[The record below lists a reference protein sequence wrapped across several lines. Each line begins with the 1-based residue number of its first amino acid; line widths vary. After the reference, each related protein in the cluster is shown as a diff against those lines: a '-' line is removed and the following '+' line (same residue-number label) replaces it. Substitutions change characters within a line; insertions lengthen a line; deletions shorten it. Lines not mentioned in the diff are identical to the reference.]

1 MNESMPHQE
10 THTTATEQTEGE
22 EHQRDPKSDTN
33 VSVPSG
39 SDDEP
44 WFMEEEVRD
53 IVREEVSKLIE
64 VRGVEPEDATLDDVW
79 IAGQPLGKIIE
90 GLTKKVKDTNS
101 TAESAENEPEPERT
115 PLERI
120 ADEDDSNPVGVQIT
134 SSVDRAAAIMRNWTQ
149 WSKKGPKGRNIRDG
163 LKPLIETELDEDDL
177 AWNQVY
183 RACKKVEHLTNGK
196 IVFTKHSRH
205 GWMLLQPSSADGA

>member
-1 MNESMPHQE
+1 M
-10 THTTATEQTEGE
+10 TT
-22 EHQRDPKSDTN
+22 
-33 VSVPSG
+33 SG
-39 SDDEP
+39 SITTPAPATASSTSDA
-44 WFMEEEVRD
+44 FMEEEVRD

-90 GLTKKVKDTNS
+90 GLTKKVKDTQS
-101 TAESAENEPEPERT
+101 TNESTESEAEPERT

-120 ADEDDSNPVGVQIT
+120 ADEDDSNPVGIQIT

-177 AWNQVY
+177 AWNQIY

-205 GWMLLQPSSADGA
+205 GWMLLQPSSAEGA

>member
-1 MNESMPHQE
+1 MTDSTQYQDTP
-10 THTTATEQTEGE
+10 ASEQTDSE
-22 EHQRDPKSDTN
+22 EHPRDTHPNKD
-33 VSVPSG
+33 VSVPSE
-39 SDDEP
+39 SEDDP

-101 TAESAENEPEPERT
+101 TNESTENESESDRT

-120 ADEDDSNPVGVQIT
+120 ADENDSNPVGIQIT

-205 GWMLLQPSSADGA
+205 GWMLLQPSSAEGA

>member
-1 MNESMPHQE
+1 MNDSTQQQESP
-10 THTTATEQTEGE
+10 TTVIEQTKSE
-22 EHQRDPKSDTN
+22 EQQTDTDTDTS
-33 VSVPSG
+33 VSTPSE
-39 SDDEP
+39 SEDEP

-90 GLTKKVKDTNS
+90 GLTKQVKGNNS
-101 TAESAENEPEPERT
+101 TSEPTESESEPDRT
-115 PLERI
+115 PLEQI
-120 ADEDDSNPVGVQIT
+120 ANEDSTNPVGVQIT

-149 WSKKGPKGRNIRDG
+149 WSKKGPKGRNIRGG

>member
-1 MNESMPHQE
+1 MTDSTQHQD
-10 THTTATEQTEGE
+10 TTATEQADSGE
-22 EHQRDPKSDTN
+22 QRRDADCDTS
-33 VSVPSG
+33 VSVP
-39 SDDEP
+39 DKNEDEP
-44 WFMEEEVRD
+44 WFMEKEVRD

-64 VRGVEPEDATLDDVW
+64 VRGVEPEEATLDDVW

-90 GLTKKVKDTNS
+90 GLTKKVKDNTS
-101 TAESAENEPEPERT
+101 TSESTGNEPETVRT
-115 PLERI
+115 PLEQI
-120 ADEDDSNPVGVQIT
+120 ADEDSSNPIGIQIT

-163 LKPLIETELDEDDL
+163 LKPLIETELDEDGL

-205 GWMLLQPSSADGA
+205 GWMLLQPSSAEGA

>member
-1 MNESMPHQE
+1 MSESTPPQDH
-10 THTTATEQTEGE
+10 TATTEHTE
-22 EHQRDPKSDTN
+22 SDKRPEDPNNDTSF
-33 VSVPSG
+33 SVPSE
-39 SDDEP
+39 SEDDP

-90 GLTKKVKDTNS
+90 GLTKKVKDNTPTNDP
-101 TAESAENEPEPERT
+101 TESDSETERT

-120 ADEDDSNPVGVQIT
+120 ADENDSNPVGVQIT

-163 LKPLIETELDEDDL
+163 LKPLNETELDEDDL
-177 AWNQVY
+177 AWNQIY

-205 GWMLLQPSSADGA
+205 GWMLLQPSSGEGA

>member
-1 MNESMPHQE
+1 
-10 THTTATEQTEGE
+10 
-22 EHQRDPKSDTN
+22 
-33 VSVPSG
+33 
-39 SDDEP
+39 
-44 WFMEEEVRD
+44 MEEEVRD

-64 VRGVEPEDATLDDVW
+64 VRGVDPEDATLDDVW

-90 GLTKKVKDTNS
+90 GLTKKVKNTNS
-101 TAESAENEPEPERT
+101 TSKSAKSESEPERT

-120 ADEDDSNPVGVQIT
+120 ADEDSSNPVGVQIT

-149 WSKKGPKGRNIRDG
+149 WSKKGPKGRNIRNG

-205 GWMLLQPSSADGA
+205 GWMLLQPSSAEGA

>member
-1 MNESMPHQE
+1 MTDSTPNQN
-10 THTTATEQTEGE
+10 TTATEQTVSE
-22 EHQRDPKSDTN
+22 EQRSNTS
-33 VSVPSG
+33 VSVPSE
-39 SDDEP
+39 SEDEP
-44 WFMEEEVRD
+44 WFMEEEVRN

-64 VRGVEPEDATLDDVW
+64 VRGVDPEDATLDDVW

-90 GLTKKVKDTNS
+90 GLTKKVKDTTS
-101 TAESAENEPEPERT
+101 TSESVKNDSETERT

-120 ADEDDSNPVGVQIT
+120 ADEDSSNPVGVQIT

-205 GWMLLQPSSADGA
+205 GWMLLQLSSADGA